1 MRNILLIL
9 LSLLLTFSFVG
20 CDTKKYEPYMS
31 LISDS
36 VTDEYSVDSEID
48 YWTGIY
54 FEKEDMEDKTCLV
67 FGDSY
72 TGSYSKSIVDKMN
85 SYTTDIYVGSDNI
98 EFGLRSDTE
107 ELVYINLMNS
117 DFFDTQPYLPE
128 IDNPNDTA
136 ISLSTEIASHYV
148 DDIEDYT
155 QISDEPV
162 TRYKERDGQTYQ
174 ITYYIVTFARKI
186 NGFFSSDYI
195 SVKVTSK
202 GTLASIMIGD
212 IGAFDNTTLD
222 FDTTVMNQSISNK
235 IESSYKR
242 SKLVVKKSN
251 VDDQKIVLTANGDI
265 CMYSSIV
272 IDGVDD
278 SNIETQ
284 TGVSILTILGK
295 RSK

>member
-1 MRNILLIL
+1 MKKYTLLI

-20 CDTKKYEPYMS
+20 CDTKKYELYMS
-31 LISDS
+31 FISDS
-36 VTDEYSVDSEID
+36 VNDEYSVDSEID
-48 YWTGIY
+48 YWTGMY
-54 FEKEDMEDKTCLV
+54 FEKENMEDKTCLV

-85 SYTTDIYVGSDNI
+85 SYTTDIYVGNDNI

-174 ITYYIVTFARKI
+174 ITYYIVTLLEET
-186 NGFFSSDYI
+186 GFICQDGQRPRVI
-195 SVKVTSK
+195 EQ
-202 GTLASIMIGD
+202 IG
-212 IGAFDNTTLD
+212 IG
-222 FDTTVMNQSISNK
+222 
-235 IESSYKR
+235 
-242 SKLVVKKSN
+242 
-251 VDDQKIVLTANGDI
+251 
-265 CMYSSIV
+265 
-272 IDGVDD
+272 
-278 SNIETQ
+278 
-284 TGVSILTILGK
+284 
-295 RSK
+295 